1 MLMSRDIDYDILR
14 KNQQENRA
22 SAYLNKGLRLFGA
35 APMVTMGVAT
45 KGYMTESGFY
55 SDKH

>member
-1 MLMSRDIDYDILR
+1 MSRDIDYDVLR

-22 SAYLNKGLRLFGA
+22 NAYLNKGLRFGA

>member
-1 MLMSRDIDYDILR
+1 MLMSRDIDYDVLR

-22 SAYLNKGLRLFGA
+22 NAYLNKGLRFGA

>member
-1 MLMSRDIDYDILR
+1 MGRDIDYDILR

-22 SAYLNKGLRLFGA
+22 NAYLNKGLRLFGA

>member
-1 MLMSRDIDYDILR
+1 MSRDIDYDVLR

-22 SAYLNKGLRLFGA
+22 NAYLNKGLRLFGA
-35 APMVTMGVAT
+35 APMVTMRVAT
-45 KGYMTESGFY
+45 EGYMTESGFY